1 VLPVKGVMPLTR
13 TERLLRV
20 FTDVRPGEGSTA
32 LLMFANVF
40 LILCAY
46 YLIKPLREGWIAISG
61 IPSLSK
67 MEVKAYSSLAQ
78 SLLLIFVVGRYA
90 RLVDRFPRATV
101 IKRATLFCMS
111 NLVIFWVLQPE
122 FFLQGLPGTGVIFYL
137 WVGMF
142 GVFVVAQFWA
152 FAADLYTQEQ
162 GARLIPLVAIG
173 ATAGAAFGAWIT
185 QTLIDAG
192 LLPTE
197 YLLLAAIVP
206 LAASMGLTQM
216 ADRRMPAAT
225 ETTSKAQDAKVDES
239 AAKAPPPSTGG
250 SFGLVFAHRYLLL
263 VALTTLLVNWV
274 NTNGENLLF
283 RVVQEVLASNALD
296 QGVTGERQILEF
308 TRDGTTAFYGGF
320 YFWVNTVA
328 LVLQSLV
335 ASRLLKYG
343 GFGVLFMMLPVV
355 ALASYTAMALV
366 PIIAVVRLMKIAEN
380 ATDYSLNNTA
390 RSVLWLPLSA
400 ELKYK
405 GKPVIDTFFVRVGD
419 GLAALTV
426 MVGVQVLALRTA
438 SFFAFNVALVLVWIG
453 VAALV
458 VREYRRT
465 VATSADSGSVAGA

>member
-1 VLPVKGVMPLTR
+1 MPLTR

-20 FTDVRPGEGSTA
+20 FTDVRSGEGSTA

-46 YLIKPLREGWIAISG
+46 YLVKPLREGWIAISG
-61 IPSLSK
+61 VPSLSK

-78 SLLLIFVVGRYA
+78 SLLLIVVVGRYA
-90 RLVDRFPRATV
+90 RLVDHFPRATV
-101 IKRATLFCMS
+101 IRRATLFCMS
-111 NLVIFWVLQPE
+111 NLVVFWVLQPE

-185 QTLIDAG
+185 QVLIDAG

-206 LAASMGLTQM
+206 LGASVVLTQI
-216 ADRRMPAAT
+216 ADRRLPASQAT
-225 ETTSKAQDAKVDES
+225 S
-239 AAKAPPPSTGG
+239 AAPAERDDEGTDKTKAPAPSSGG
-250 SFGLVFAHRYLLL
+250 GFRLVFAHRYLLL

-283 RVVQEVLASNALD
+283 RVVQEVLESDALA
-296 QGVTGERQILEF
+296 QGVSGDRQILEF

-320 YFWVNTVA
+320 YFWVNAVA
-328 LVLQSLV
+328 LVLQALV

-366 PIIAVVRLMKIAEN
+366 PLIAVVRFMKIAEN

-426 MVGVQVLALRTA
+426 MVGVQLLALPTA
-438 SFFAFNVALVLVWIG
+438 SFFAFNVALVLLWLG
-453 VAALV
+453 VAFLV
-458 VREYRRT
+458 VKEHKRAA
-465 VATSADSGSVAGA
+465 ATPAS

>member
-1 VLPVKGVMPLTR
+1 MQLTR

-46 YLIKPLREGWIAISG
+46 YLVKPLREGWIAISG
-61 IPSLSK
+61 VPSLSK

-78 SLLLIFVVGRYA
+78 SLLLIVVVAQYA
-90 RLVDRFPRATV
+90 RLVDRFPRAIV

-122 FFLQGLPGTGVIFYL
+122 FFLQGLPGTGVVFYL

-185 QTLIDAG
+185 QTLIDSG

-206 LAASMGLTQM
+206 LGASVVLTQI
-216 ADRRMPAAT
+216 ADRRMPVST
-225 ETTSKAQDAKVDES
+225 TTSKVPAASVDES
-239 AAKAPPPSTGG
+239 AANAPEPPAGG
-250 SFGLVFAHRYLLL
+250 GFRLVFAHRYLLL
-263 VALTTLLVNWV
+263 VALTTLLINWV

-283 RVVQEVLASNALD
+283 RVVQEVLESDALA
-296 QGVTGERQILEF
+296 QGVTGDRQILEF

-328 LVLQSLV
+328 LLLQSLV

-343 GFGVLFMMLPVV
+343 GFGVLFLVLPVV

-419 GLAALTV
+419 ALAALTV

-438 SFFAFNVALVLVWIG
+438 SFFAFNVALVVIWLG
-453 VAALV
+453 VAVLV
-458 VREYRRT
+458 VREYGR
-465 VATSADSGSVAGA
+465 VASTPAS